1 MPIANA
7 RMYSVAPAAG
17 AAWRRLLDHAVA
29 RAGITMAVVD
39 HPPPAGLPELW
50 ARPDL
55 GCVFMCGWPFAQ
67 EGGVRP
73 IVAAPVP
80 SAEWSA
86 GRPVYR
92 AEFVVAARSPFWTL
106 DDVLGRRFAFNARH
120 SHSGWNLP
128 LAHLARIGA
137 PPFAALVGPFVTH
150 QASIAA
156 VVAGE
161 ADVACIDSLVLG
173 LLRLHD
179 TGLAAAVR
187 VVGATHESPI
197 PLFVGADPRHGDPLM
212 AADRDSLRRTLVAL
226 DGDATGRD
234 LLEAVAL
241 MGFATVEPG
250 DYAVTLEGEGVHQT
264 EMFLHG

>member
-1 MPIANA
+1 
-7 RMYSVAPAAG
+7 MYSVAPAAG
-17 AAWRRLLDHAVA
+17 AAWRRLLDYAVA
-29 RAGITMAVVD
+29 QAGIAMAVID
-39 HPPPAGLPELW
+39 HPPPAGLPALW

-80 SAEWSA
+80 AAAWSA

-92 AEFVVAARSPFWTL
+92 AEFVVAAESAFQRL
-106 DDVLGRRFAFNARH
+106 EDVLGRRFAFNARH

-128 LAHLARIGA
+128 WAHLAGIGA
-137 PPFAALVGPFVTH
+137 PPFASLVGPFVTH

-161 ADVACIDSLVLG
+161 AEVACIDSLVLD

-179 TGLAAAVR
+179 PGLVSAVR
-187 VVGATHESPI
+187 VVGATAESPI
-197 PLFVGADPRHGDPLM
+197 PLFVGADPRHGDPLRET
-212 AADRDSLRRTLVAL
+212 DRESLRRTLLAL
-226 DGDATGRD
+226 NRDSTGRD
-234 LLEAVAL
+234 LLHGVAL
-241 MGFATVEPG
+241 MGFTAVERG
-250 DYAVTLEGEGVHQT
+250 DYAATLKANRPGH
-264 EMFLHG
+264 

>member
-1 MPIANA
+1 
-7 RMYSVAPAAG
+7 MYSVAPAAG
-17 AAWRRLLDHAVA
+17 AAWRRLLKYAIA
-29 RAGITMAVVD
+29 QAGIAMAVVD

-50 ARPDL
+50 ARADL

-80 SAEWSA
+80 AAAWSG

-92 AEFVVAARSPFWTL
+92 AEFVVAAESPFQTL
-106 DDVLGRRFAFNARH
+106 EDVLGRRFAFNARH

-128 LAHLARIGA
+128 FAHLAGMDA
-137 PPFAALVGPFVTH
+137 PSFAALVGPFVTH

-161 ADVACIDSLVLG
+161 ADVACIDSLVLD

-179 TGLAAAVR
+179 PGLVGAVR
-187 VVGATHESPI
+187 VVGATAESPI
-197 PLFVGADPRHGDPLM
+197 PLFVGADPRRGDPLQQV
-212 AADRDSLRRTLVAL
+212 DRDRLRRTLLAL
-226 DGDATGRD
+226 NRDATGRD
-234 LLEAVAL
+234 LLRGVAM
-241 MGFATVEPG
+241 MGFAAVERG
-250 DYAVTLEGEGVHQT
+250 DYATTLNIERLANVNDC
-264 EMFLHG
+264 